1 MIFYSSHYH
10 YLNQNNIIYM
20 YKSSQYHVLHKL
32 AKHCV
37 LNNQRHNLGNLNFDR
52 DYMLN
57 NMNYHYHFLP

>member
-1 MIFYSSHYH
+1 
-10 YLNQNNIIYM
+10 M